1 MLTTKITKLALLAVM
16 FTAAANLEAAK
27 PTPFSVVSMTLHD
40 QALAGAAKSRCSIAV
55 PGCRGP
61 NGLTVAG
68 NVVFC
73 AGGQTVA
80 AYDIRDPKHP
90 PVLASQSFPKY
101 RKDKP
106 MNHPAFLFGLIGAL
120 SLSIPSSQS
129 ANRPNIIL
137 CMADDPGCTNG
148 KVR

>member
-1 MLTTKITKLALLAVM
+1 L
-16 FTAAANLEAAK
+16 
-27 PTPFSVVSMTLHD
+27 PFPD
-40 QALAGAAKSRCSIAV
+40 R
-55 PGCRGP
+55 RGP

-137 CMADDPGCTNG
+137 CMADDQGCTNG